1 MFRQRITD
9 VGRLPPFHYDPE
21 EDPNLHDLE
30 SEQFPAVDADEQ
42 EVEAEVMTELAEEL
56 ASLSPLQKL
65 RLTTTKICASPQR
78 RRRFKLIAASLYKS
92 EISGKGRKLSSLM
105 VIRDVKHRWNFTE
118 AMISRAKVLR
128 KAIDQWV
135 FEREA
140 LRPLLLKDDQ
150 WKMLFGL
157 GDILEDCAREQTF
170 TQVAL
175 QMSKSTTPTLPWVI
189 PMYEKMLKH
198 LTDTRDNVGI
208 LEPLRVAAAAGLT
221 KLSTYYEKS
230 RGRQFNLIATV
241 LHPSLGL
248 SWFGKLAHDGKEREN
263 HARVLFMYA
272 YEAYKKVYDHEKTA
286 AARAHQPHPPRR
298 TGSSSSFLD
307 DVCMADD
314 DDEALPSAHVF
325 GAAGLMRVFGIKIAG
340 RPERDPGQFAA
351 FNGDHRPK

>member
-1 MFRQRITD
+1 MRPKAPHSFPGPRQI
-9 VGRLPPFHYDPE
+9 LP
-21 EDPNLHDLE
+21 N
-30 SEQFPAVDADEQ
+30 ADELKKP
-42 EVEAEVMTELAEEL
+42 TW
-56 ASLSPLQKL
+56 
-65 RLTTTKICASPQR
+65 RQR
-78 RRRFKLIAASLYKS
+78 RRRFKLIAASLYKN
-92 EISGKGRKLSSLM
+92 EINGKGRKLSSLM
-105 VIRDVKHRWNFTE
+105 VTLHRILQT
-118 AMISRAKVLR
+118 SLSK
-128 KAIDQWV
+128 V

-157 GDILEDCAREQTF
+157 GDILETF
-170 TQVAL
+170 TQVTL

-221 KLSTYYEKS
+221 KLTTYYERHGELFLTISK
-230 RGRQFNLIATV
+230 V

-248 SWFGKLAHDGKEREN
+248 SWFGKLAHDGKEPREN
-263 HARVLFMYA
+263 HARVLFTHA
-272 YEAYKKVYDHEKTA
+272 HEAYKKVYDDEKAA

-314 DDEALPSAHVF
+314 DDEALPSAVSEIDQF
-325 GAAGLMRVFGIKIAG
+325 
-340 RPERDPGQFAA
+340 FAA
-351 FNGDHRPK
+351 FRTCGRGNHETPLLWWKVSPHCRNFQYLTFRHRNSRTIPPSRTDGP